1 MAEAPNGVVETT
13 EPQTSTDTPP
23 ITNDETGG
31 GDGVGKDAGT
41 ENAGVGTNNETPIAP
56 PVAMPN
62 NNTPKSSGA
71 FAPVLLKKRYQIYPG
86 QPLPEFDGPSAKAY
100 AAEDQ
105 RDQSRALY
113 AMVCSPGL
121 PPRAKAMSNLKNLT
135 IYGLISLVEFG
146 PVEWEPLGQKAMLVI
161 FERPL
166 GGKLIDAFPAGAV
179 KISEYELGKKVIDPI
194 AQALEKLKDLN
205 IPHRAI
211 RIENLY
217 FLDEEHEELVL
228 GECVTTP
235 PAYDQ
240 PAVYEPVERG
250 LTTNAGRGEGTI
262 LDDLYAVGI
271 MSTLLLLGRNPVEKL
286 SDEVINAKK
295 MEVGSYQTLCGNER
309 IPLALIEPLR
319 GLLSD
324 AAEERWDTVAL
335 ETWINGQKK
344 TPMQKRPTQKPKGPY
359 PFAGHNHITPRTIA
373 QAFAANIHDAA
384 KEIKGGKISL
394 WLKQSMLKPQIAEE
408 IDTIIAS
415 TTASQGTPDG
425 SDEIMVA
432 KVVMRMDPQGPIR
445 YKNFSFLPDGFAVAI
460 AAECTL
466 KNSFQ
471 VPSEIL
477 ARDLVGY
484 WFSCQ
489 TSYVDFLSYEKT
501 FSTLRSFFKINEM
514 GFGIERCMYELNPS
528 LPCQSEILRKQ
539 YVVHAEDVMEA
550 LDKVANTAD
559 RKSRPM
565 DKHLAAHIATH
576 FKYDIAPHLKTLS
589 DPKEETSLIGL
600 LSLFALMQWRLKTPA
615 TYGLSRWLGGLLSP
629 AISSYHSRSTRR
641 SIEHEIPALVRQ
653 GSLPEL
659 FDLIDNAQRR
669 EQDGTDF
676 DDAQAEFAL
685 AETEILKIAGEDV
698 DQNDLALKS
707 GERATA
713 VASIVMSMTAVS
725 ILLIINSI

>member
-1 MAEAPNGVVETT
+1 MAEALDSAVETV

-23 ITNDETGG
+23 IKKDGENGVDGAGG
-31 GDGVGKDAGT
+31 GASITKSDTKSAAAPD
-41 ENAGVGTNNETPIAP
+41 NNI
-56 PVAMPN
+56 
-62 NNTPKSSGA
+62 PKPSGA
-71 FAPVLLKKRYQIYPG
+71 FAPIILKKRYQIYPG
-86 QPLPEFDGPSAKAY
+86 QPLPEFDGPSAKAF

-105 RDQSRALY
+105 RDPSRALY

-121 PPRAKAMSNLKNLT
+121 PPRAKFMSDLKNLT
-135 IYGLISLVEFG
+135 IHGLISLVEFG
-146 PVEWEPLGQKAMLVI
+146 PAEWEPLGQKAMLAV

-166 GGKLIDAFPAGAV
+166 GGRLIDAFPNGMAKV
-179 KISEYELGKKVIDPI
+179 SEYELGKKVIEPI
-194 AQALEKLKDLN
+194 VQALERLKELN

-211 RIENLY
+211 RIENIY
-217 FLDEEHEELVL
+217 FLDEGHEDLIL

-235 PAYDQ
+235 SGYDQ
-240 PAVYEPVERG
+240 PTIYEPVERA
-250 LTTNAGRGEGTI
+250 LAMNSGRGEGNI
-262 LDDLYAVGI
+262 LDDLYALGI

-295 MEVGSYQTLCGNER
+295 MEVGTYQTLCGNER

-324 AAEERWDTVAL
+324 NAEERWDTVAL
-335 ETWINGQKK
+335 EIWVNGQKK
-344 TPMQKRPTQKPKGPY
+344 TPMQKRPTPKPKGPY
-359 PFAGHNHITPRTIA
+359 LFAGRKHVTPRTIA
-373 QAFAANIHDAA
+373 QAFSANIHEAV
-384 KEIKGGKISL
+384 KEIKSEKISL
-394 WLKQSMLKPQIAEE
+394 WFKSSLLKPQIAEE
-408 IDTIIAS
+408 ISTILAS

-425 SDEIMVA
+425 SDEVMVA
-432 KVVMRMDPQGPIR
+432 KVIMRMDPEGPIR
-445 YKNFSFLPDGFAVAI
+445 YKNFSFMPDGFAVAI
-460 AAECTL
+460 ATEWTL

-528 LPCQSEILRKQ
+528 LPCQSELLRKQ
-539 YVVHAEDVMEA
+539 YVTHAEDIMEA
-550 LDKVANTAD
+550 LDEVAGTAD
-559 RKSRPM
+559 KKSRPM
-565 DKHLAAHIATH
+565 DKHLAAFIATH

-589 DPKEETSLIGL
+589 DPKAETSLIGM

-615 TYGLSRWLGGLLSP
+615 VYGLTRWLGGLLSP

-641 SIEHEIPALVRQ
+641 SIEHEIPTLVRQ

-659 FDLIDNAQRR
+659 FDLIDNVQRR

-685 AETEILKIAGEDV
+685 AETEILKMAGEEV

-725 ILLIINSI
+725 VLLIINSIL

>member
-1 MAEAPNGVVETT
+1 MAEASNGVVETT
-13 EPQTSTDTPP
+13 APQTKTDAPP
-23 ITNDETGG
+23 IKSDGTGG
-31 GDGVGKDAGT
+31 DSDAGKDAPAT
-41 ENAGVGTNNETPIAP
+41 STPATPAP
-56 PVAMPN
+56 AIPAPN
-62 NNTPKSSGA
+62 SKAPKSSGA
-71 FAPVLLKKRYQIYPG
+71 FAPVILKKRYQIYPG
-86 QPLPEFDGPSAKAY
+86 QPLPEFDGPSAKAF

-105 RDQSRALY
+105 RDPSRALY

-121 PPRAKAMSNLKNLT
+121 PPRTKVMGDLRNLT

-146 PVEWEPLGQKAMLVI
+146 PVEWEPLGQKAMLVV

-166 GGKLIDAFPAGAV
+166 GGRLIDAFSKGPV
-179 KISEYELGKKVIDPI
+179 RINEYELGKKIIEPI
-194 AQALEKLKDLN
+194 TQALERLKDLN

-211 RIENLY
+211 RIENIY
-217 FLDEEHEELVL
+217 FLDEGHEELIL

-235 PAYDQ
+235 SGYDQ
-240 PAVYEPVERG
+240 PTIYEPVERA
-250 LTTNAGRGEGTI
+250 LAMNSGRGEGTI
-262 LDDLYAVGI
+262 LDDLYALGI

-286 SDEVINAKK
+286 SDEIINAKK
-295 MEVGSYQTLCGNER
+295 MEVGTYQAICGDER

-324 AAEERWDTVAL
+324 SAEERWDTVAL
-335 ETWINGQKK
+335 ETWVNGQKK
-344 TPMQKRPTQKPKGPY
+344 TPMQKRPTQKPKKPY
-359 PFAGHNHITPRTIA
+359 LFAGNKHVTPRTIA
-373 QAFAANIHDAA
+373 QAFSTNINEAA
-384 KEIKGGKISL
+384 KAIKSEKISL
-394 WLKQSMLKPQIAEE
+394 WLKSSMMKPQMAEE
-408 IDTIIAS
+408 INTIIAS
-415 TTASQGTPDG
+415 ATASQGTPDG

-432 KVVMRMDPQGPIR
+432 KVVMRMDPEGPIR

-460 AAECTL
+460 AAEWTL

-471 VPSEIL
+471 IPSEIL

-489 TSYVDFLSYEKT
+489 TSYIDFLSYEKT

-514 GFGIERCMYELNPS
+514 GYGVERCMYELNPS
-528 LPCQSEILRKQ
+528 LPCQSELLRKQ
-539 YVVHAEDVMEA
+539 YVTHTEDVMDA
-550 LDKVANTAD
+550 LDEVANTVD
-559 RKSRPM
+559 KKSRPM
-565 DKHLAAHIATH
+565 DKHLAAYIATH

-589 DPKEETSLIGL
+589 DPKEETSLIGM

-615 TYGLSRWLGGLLSP
+615 VYGLSRWLGGLLSP

-641 SIEHEIPALVRQ
+641 SIEHEIPTLVRQ

-669 EQDGTDF
+669 EQDNTDF
-676 DDAQAEFAL
+676 DDAEAEFAL
-685 AETEILKIAGEDV
+685 AETEILKIVGEEV

-713 VASIVMSMTAVS
+713 VMSIVISMTAVS
-725 ILLIINSI
+725 VLLIINSI